1 MRRSLLLP
9 LASLLLVPAYIGCGG
24 DEVPTTAPAPPKE
37 PADILYS
44 LQYMAV
50 RKDYKQAAV
59 IAPITPDIVYS
70 GAMHFHQDA
79 KTLGLELTP
88 EEIKGLGIE
97 HLAAKL
103 DSLPGGPTDD
113 YPIKDARLAFNAGL
127 YRLTKGLTAKS
138 WGNMKHMGITDNTAG
153 RQYGSTT
160 IVKDMALGFGD
171 SKILT
176 VSCIKKPDGNW
187 GISFMRYEVS
197 LKNLK
202 QD

>member
-9 LASLLLVPAYIGCGG
+9 LAGLMLVPAFVSCGG
-24 DEVPTTAPAPPKE
+24 DEVPTTAPAPAKE

-50 RKDYKQAAV
+50 RKDYHQASV
-59 IAPITPDIVYS
+59 IAPVTPDIVYS

-79 KTLGLELTP
+79 KALGIELTP
-88 EEIKGLGIE
+88 EEIKGLGLE
-97 HLAAKL
+97 HLATKL
-103 DSLPGGPTDD
+103 DTLQGGPSED
-113 YPIKDARLAFNAGL
+113 YPVKDARLAFNAGI
-127 YRLTKGLTAKS
+127 YRLAKGLTAKS
-138 WGNMKHMGITDNTAG
+138 WGRMKHMGITDNNAG

-160 IVKDMALGFGD
+160 IVKDMALGFDGT
-171 SKILT
+171 KILT
-176 VSCIKKPDGNW
+176 VSCIKKPDGDW
-187 GISFMRYEVS
+187 GISFMRYDIN

>member
-1 MRRSLLLP
+1 MRRSLMLP
-9 LASLLLVPAYIGCGG
+9 LACLLFVPAYVGCGG
-24 DEVPTTAPAPPKE
+24 AEVPTTAPAAAKA

-50 RKDYKQAAV
+50 RRDYSQAAV
-59 IAPITPDIVYS
+59 IAPITPDIVYP

-79 KTLGLELTP
+79 KAMGLELTP
-88 EEIKGLGIE
+88 EEIKGLGIQ

-103 DSLPGGPTDD
+103 DSLPGGPTED
-113 YPIKDARLAFNAGL
+113 YPVKDARLAFNAGI
-127 YRLTKGLTAKS
+127 YRLAKGLTPKS
-138 WGNMKHMGITDNTAG
+138 WRKMQHMGVTDNIAA
-153 RQYGSTT
+153 RQYGSQI

-171 SKILT
+171 TKLLT

-187 GISFMRYEVS
+187 GISFMRYEVNI
-197 LKNLK
+197 KNLK

>member
-9 LASLLLVPAYIGCGG
+9 LASLLLVPAYVGCGG
-24 DEVPTTAPAPPKE
+24 DEVPTTAPAPAKE

-44 LQYMAV
+44 LQYLAV
-50 RKDYKQAAV
+50 RKDYNQAAV
-59 IAPITPDIVYS
+59 IAPITPDIVYP

-79 KTLGLELTP
+79 KALGLELTP

-113 YPIKDARLAFNAGL
+113 YPVKDARLAFNAGI
-127 YRLTKGLTAKS
+127 YRLAKGLTAKS
-138 WGNMKHMGITDNTAG
+138 WRQMKHMGITDNNAA

-160 IVKDMALGFGD
+160 IVKDMALGIGD
-171 SKILT
+171 TKILT

-187 GISFMRYEVS
+187 GISFMHFEVN